1 MLRQIGHRS
10 FKKTKCL
17 YLYIQYP
24 EETALISC
32 FLTDVEHDTPPG
44 TLHCYRLTPAE
55 SIALRH
61 WDGPLVSLID
71 YADFH
76 RLDGVPLSRL
86 VFDVLQADCFVHIIT
101 NPVDFL
107 THYMKSGRS
116 VKWTNAGIYYDN
128 DLVRR
133 EQGLSVTL
141 YKLDDVPFTFFHLSN
156 PSLAG
161 VIHSFEEEV
170 LRDRARMRFY
180 HILDEEQHEFSK
192 QTIASFIDHPVFSYS
207 LLHGEA
213 IPALATT

>member
-1 MLRQIGHRS
+1 
-10 FKKTKCL
+10 
-17 YLYIQYP
+17 
-24 EETALISC
+24 
-32 FLTDVEHDTPPG
+32 
-44 TLHCYRLTPAE
+44 
-55 SIALRH
+55 
-61 WDGPLVSLID
+61 
-71 YADFH
+71 
-76 RLDGVPLSRL
+76 
-86 VFDVLQADCFVHIIT
+86 
-101 NPVDFL
+101 
-107 THYMKSGRS
+107 MKSGRS